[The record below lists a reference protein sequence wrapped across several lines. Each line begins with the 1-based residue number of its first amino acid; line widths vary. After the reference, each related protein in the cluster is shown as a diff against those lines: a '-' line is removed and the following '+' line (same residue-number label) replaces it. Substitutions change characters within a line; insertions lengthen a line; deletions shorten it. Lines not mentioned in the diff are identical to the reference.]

1 MTNNRKEFI
10 EKLIRTYS
18 STDEQG
24 QVVWIAE
31 YRKIF
36 I

>member
-1 MTNNRKEFI
+1 MTNDRKEFI
-10 EKLIRTYS
+10 EKLIHTYS
-18 STDEQG
+18 STNEMG

>member
-1 MTNNRKEFI
+1 MTNDRKEFI

-18 STDEQG
+18 STDEMG
-24 QVVWIAE
+24 QLVWIAE

-36 I
+36 V